1 MICLICFLCIW
12 INNIVSLLFEK
23 KIDFQLLI
31 SNSVVCRLTYA
42 FFHSFLLSLVLA
54 LFFNLFESSAT
65 LLVFLSSF
73 HSPILEFS
81 LFCIYILK
89 PRRYLGHFTFGI
101 LLNYMFSFVYS
112 LSLCI
117 LANIFH
123 SSYL

>member
-1 MICLICFLCIW
+1 MLNMFSLCIW

-23 KIDFQLLI
+23 KIDFQLCCLPI
-31 SNSVVCRLTYA
+31 DLC
-42 FFHSFLLSLVLA
+42 FFHFFLLSSVLA
-54 LFFNLFESSAT
+54 LFFNLFNLFKSSAT

-73 HSPILEFS
+73 HSPLLEFS

-117 LANIFH
+117 LANIFQ